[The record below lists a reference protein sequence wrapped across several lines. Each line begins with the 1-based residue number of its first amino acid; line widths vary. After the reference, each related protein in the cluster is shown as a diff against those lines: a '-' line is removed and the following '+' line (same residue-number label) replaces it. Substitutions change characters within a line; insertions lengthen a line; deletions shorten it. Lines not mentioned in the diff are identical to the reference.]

1 MQFGILLYVQRSFK
15 KIILVCFLLIFF
27 LTVQAQHS
35 FSSLQSIWQ
44 YAEAH
49 NTSLLTSK
57 SNVLVSQKNIQQSYA
72 SLLPSVTGNAAF
84 TDNIKIQSTL
94 VPYDLFNPSAP
105 AGTFKEVQ
113 FMRRYS
119 YNAGIT
125 AQWNIL
131 NMQSWIAV
139 KMAKL
144 NKELAQTTVNKART
158 DLFTQIGNAYYTYI
172 LLQEAEKISLENV
185 ATIDSIYSLTNEK
198 YNNGAI
204 SEVTLNTTAINKNE
218 AEKNL
223 LVAQQ
228 NKLLQINIL
237 KSLLHITATDT
248 LQIED
253 SLYFSNLPPFADTI
267 FLPDPDEQIAQ
278 QQLLLSQSE
287 IKYNKWA
294 FMPTLSAIYQNTA
307 QVATDDFFKFDN
319 KNNLPYQ
326 YWGLRLTLPI
336 FTGGS
341 RLHEIQKSKIDADN
355 KQKMF
360 EQAHLQASITNRNL
374 VIQYNTSYAAFEKA
388 RQTLAL
394 YRSNNFHA
402 ERLWN
407 EGMISL
413 DERLKY
419 YNDYL
424 NYQSVYFQTM
434 SDLLI
439 QYYSLQVRKAIF

>member
-1 MQFGILLYVQRSFK
+1 M
-15 KIILVCFLLIFF
+15 
-27 LTVQAQHS
+27 
-35 FSSLQSIWQ
+35 
-44 YAEAH
+44 
-49 NTSLLTSK
+49 
-57 SNVLVSQKNIQQSYA
+57 
-72 SLLPSVTGNAAF
+72 
-84 TDNIKIQSTL
+84 KIQSTL

-131 NMQSWIAV
+131 NMQNWLSV
-139 KMAKL
+139 KIAKL

-185 ATIDSIYSLTNEK
+185 ATIDSIYRLTQEK
-198 YNNGAI
+198 YNNGTI

-228 NKLLQINIL
+228 NKLLQINNL
-237 KSLLHITATDT
+237 KSLLHIAATDT
-248 LQIED
+248 MQIDD
-253 SLYFSNLPPFADTI
+253 SLYFNNLPPFADTV

-278 QQLLLSQSE
+278 QQLLLSESE
-287 IKYNKWA
+287 KLKYNKWA

-341 RLHEIQKSKIDADN
+341 RLQEIQKSKIQADN
-355 KQKMF
+355 KQKIF

-374 VIQYNTSYAAFEKA
+374 IIQYNTSYAAFEKSA
-388 RQTLAL
+388 ANIGFVPRQQFSCTAL
-394 YRSNNFHA
+394 M
-402 ERLWN
+402 E
-407 EGMISL
+407 
-413 DERLKY
+413 
-419 YNDYL
+419 
-424 NYQSVYFQTM
+424 
-434 SDLLI
+434 
-439 QYYSLQVRKAIF
+439 